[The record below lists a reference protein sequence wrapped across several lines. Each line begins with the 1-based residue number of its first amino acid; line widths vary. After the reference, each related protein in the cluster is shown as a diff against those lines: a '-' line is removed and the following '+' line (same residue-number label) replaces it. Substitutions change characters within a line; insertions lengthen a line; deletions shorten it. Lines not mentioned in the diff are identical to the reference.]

1 MDWYLKMSG
10 SQGIA
15 ALRVVRHG
23 VLEVTW
29 ADGFVGQVD
38 LQGLIGRGG
47 VFSCLSA
54 PAVFAR
60 AAVAKDG
67 QSVVWA
73 GCDGDVIDLGSQS
86 LRVRAEVRAGF
97 DAAA

>member
-1 MDWYLKMSG
+1 MSEF
-10 SQGIA
+10 QGIA
-15 ALRVVRHG
+15 ALRTLRHG

-38 LQGLIGRGG
+38 LQGLIDRGG

-60 AAVAKDG
+60 AAVAPDRR
-67 QSVVWA
+67 SIVWS
-73 GCDGDVIDLGSQS
+73 GCDGDVIELGSQS
-86 LRVRAEVRAGF
+86 LRVRAEVRSGF